1 MELLKRI
8 IIVLSITITITTTT
22 RKILVL
28 VLIIYQ
34 KYLLL
39 SQLFNQPTI
48 TFQEK
53 FKMIEF
59 QIRLKIQADTRP
71 EIQADSQLSS
81 TFQRALENLD
91 DKFVKKKKNKLKKIL
106 ILL

>member
-39 SQLFNQPTI
+39 SQLLNQLTI

-53 FKMIEF
+53 LKMIEF
-59 QIRLKIQADTRP
+59 QIRLKIQADTRL

-91 DKFVKKKKNKLKKIL
+91 DKFVKKKNKLKKIL

>member
-1 MELLKRI
+1 
-8 IIVLSITITITTTT
+8 
-22 RKILVL
+22 
-28 VLIIYQ
+28 
-34 KYLLL
+34 
-39 SQLFNQPTI
+39 
-48 TFQEK
+48 
-53 FKMIEF
+53 MIEF